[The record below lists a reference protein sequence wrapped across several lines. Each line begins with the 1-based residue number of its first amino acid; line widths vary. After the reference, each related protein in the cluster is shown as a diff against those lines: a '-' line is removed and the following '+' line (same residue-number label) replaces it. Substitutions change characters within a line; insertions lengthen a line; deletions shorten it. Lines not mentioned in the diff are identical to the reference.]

1 MDYVN
6 HTELV
11 LDHPTGQRSLA
22 WGPFSNDSGAVRLHS
37 STSFD
42 IVEDEFH
49 GKGLGS
55 STWALLYLFSSP
67 TGCKSRL
74 GLEFYVWLF

>member
-22 WGPFSNDSGAVRLHS
+22 WEPFSNDDSGAVRLHS

-42 IVEDEFH
+42 IVEDEFLW
-49 GKGLGS
+49 KR
-55 STWALLYLFSSP
+55 TWFFNMAITVS
-67 TGCKSRL
+67 
-74 GLEFYVWLF
+74 V